1 MGADQYTENAA
12 EPVFKP
18 VSAAV
23 YNPVMSPSKRNVK
36 NLLDRP
42 ARLRALALLALLS
55 LMVAILVGMIWRNHI
70 RLDKVQVY
78 VGYSHRIQDAGLSL
92 QQALVD
98 VLSGGVIGPTQL
110 ESIAAKI
117 HNLSKQDAHLSPNTP
132 VMLRRVNASLAKL
145 DEESPDSGRAEL
157 FEALRE
163 MHEILDTETEQRER
177 LMVKVSREALIE
189 LALATLILPV
199 ILLLTWL
206 FLRRRILN
214 PLHDLRQLLL
224 KLAKEE
230 YTPIAIDHIDPLL
243 LPVFNS
249 YNFMVIH
256 LRELEES
263 KRVHA
268 QSLEAEV
275 RSATKALLEQQRSLA
290 IAEKLAVVGELAASL
305 AHELRNPLAGIQ
317 MSCANLRKEI
327 EDEDQRDRLDLIGAE
342 LKRMARLLNE
352 LLDQGRQTP
361 LPSAQFNL
369 ASLVKEL
376 LALTR
381 YQIPPDISLSFDI
394 PTNLECCLPDGGL
407 RQALLNL
414 VLNAAQAMDKSTGKV
429 QIDARLDE
437 SNLIIE
443 VLDDGPGFSEEILN
457 HGIRAFSTSRIRGT
471 GLGLAMVQRFARDLG
486 GRIELTNLQAQGAC
500 VRMIIPCHKAL

>member
-1 MGADQYTENAA
+1 MTVSSESNA
-12 EPVFKP
+12 
-18 VSAAV
+18 
-23 YNPVMSPSKRNVK
+23 K

-110 ESIAAKI
+110 ESISAKI
-117 HNLSKQDAHLSPNTP
+117 HNLSKQDAHLSANTP
-132 VMLRRVNASLAKL
+132 AMLRRVNASLAKL

-361 LPSAQFNL
+361 LPSTQFNL

-381 YQIPPDISLSFDI
+381 YQIPPDLSLSYDI
-394 PTNLECCLPDGGL
+394 PPDLECCLPDGGL

-414 VLNAAQAMDKSTGKV
+414 VLNAVQAMDKSTGKV

-443 VLDDGPGFSEEILN
+443 VLDDGPGFSEEMLN
-457 HGIRAFSTSRIRGT
+457 QGIRAFSTSRIRGT

>member
-1 MGADQYTENAA
+1 MSTVPSESNA
-12 EPVFKP
+12 
-18 VSAAV
+18 
-23 YNPVMSPSKRNVK
+23 K

-110 ESIAAKI
+110 ESLSTKI
-117 HNLSKQDAHLSPNTP
+117 HSLSKQVAHLSPNTP
-132 VMLRRVNASLAKL
+132 AMLRRVNASLAKL

-163 MHEILDTETEQRER
+163 MHEILDTETDQRER

-263 KRVHA
+263 KRMHA

-361 LPSAQFNL
+361 LPSTQFNL

-381 YQIPPDISLSFDI
+381 YQIPPDLSLSHDI
-394 PTNLECCLPDGGL
+394 PPDLECCLPDGGL

-414 VLNAAQAMDKSTGKV
+414 VLNAAQAMDKTSGKV

-443 VLDDGPGFSEEILN
+443 VSDDGPGFSEEILN

-500 VRMIIPCHKAL
+500 VRMIIPCHKSL

>member
-1 MGADQYTENAA
+1 MTVSSESNA
-12 EPVFKP
+12 
-18 VSAAV
+18 
-23 YNPVMSPSKRNVK
+23 K

-110 ESIAAKI
+110 ESISAKI
-117 HNLSKQDAHLSPNTP
+117 HNLSKQDAHLSANTP
-132 VMLRRVNASLAKL
+132 AMLRRVNASLAKL

>member
-1 MGADQYTENAA
+1 
-12 EPVFKP
+12 
-18 VSAAV
+18 
-23 YNPVMSPSKRNVK
+23 
-36 NLLDRP
+36 
-42 ARLRALALLALLS
+42 
-55 LMVAILVGMIWRNHI
+55 
-70 RLDKVQVY
+70 
-78 VGYSHRIQDAGLSL
+78 
-92 QQALVD
+92 
-98 VLSGGVIGPTQL
+98 
-110 ESIAAKI
+110 
-117 HNLSKQDAHLSPNTP
+117 
-132 VMLRRVNASLAKL
+132 MLRRVNASLAKL

-361 LPSAQFNL
+361 LPSTQFNL

-381 YQIPPDISLSFDI
+381 YQIPPDLSLSYDI
-394 PTNLECCLPDGGL
+394 PPDLECCLPDGGL

-414 VLNAAQAMDKSTGKV
+414 VLNAVQAMDKSTGKV

-443 VLDDGPGFSEEILN
+443 VLDDGPGFSEEMLN
-457 HGIRAFSTSRIRGT
+457 QGIRAFSTSRIRGT